1 MIQEGKVKAF
11 AVAAPARVAFAPD
24 IPTIAESGLPSY
36 AATGWFAIMA
46 RAGTPRP
53 IIDALND
60 ALTAH
65 LKRPE
70 VRERLAR
77 LGMRPL
83 TSTPEELAR
92 HAAAE
97 MVKWGQVAR
106 DAGISP
112 E

>member
-1 MIQEGKVKAF
+1 MRSRFLVGLAGVL
-11 AVAAPARVAFAPD
+11 AVSAAACG
-24 IPTIAESGLPSY
+24 GLK
-36 AATGWFAIMA
+36 
-46 RAGTPRP
+46 
-53 IIDALND
+53 D